1 MIKDMMAAITIL
13 AKGYEVNIVINGIDI
28 GITGGKSESLKL
40 FGETHSMV
48 PVLPEDMKQLVCI
61 KKGQN
66 MITVKFKC
74 LFNASEDGLTIEV
87 KAKEQFLKDQFVFV
101 LNESLEPGKEKT
113 IEKVFTLS
121 ESNN

>member
-28 GITGGKSESLKL
+28 GVTGGKSESFKL
-40 FGETHSMV
+40 FAETHSMV

-66 MITVKFKC
+66 TIAVKFKC
-74 LFNASEDGLTIEV
+74 LFNASKDGLTIEI
-87 KAKEQFLKDQFVFV
+87 KAKEQFLKDQFVFI
-101 LNESLEPGKEKT
+101 LKESLEPGSEKT
-113 IEKVFTLS
+113 IDNVFSLS
-121 ESNN
+121 ESNI